1 MGDSLI
7 TIVAIFLAAILMFV
21 FPLAAISEMN
31 DQETLAL
38 VQSYT
43 TEFVNKIRTK
53 GKITVEDYDAYI
65 QQLYATGNSY
75 DVNFDIQVADANPGK
90 KTENQ
95 YVGDTTYYGVYT
107 AQLTNDGGTGD
118 LDVYGVYP
126 LKEGDHV
133 SVSVKNTNKTI
144 SQMIKDVLYSV
155 TGDASYVIAAQASGA
170 VVSIG
175 Y

>member
-31 DQETLAL
+31 DSETLAV

-43 TEFVNKIRTK
+43 TDFVNKIRSK
-53 GKITVEDYDAYI
+53 GAITQEDYDTYI
-65 QQLYATGNSY
+65 QRLYSTGNSY
-75 DVNFDIQVADANPGK
+75 DVEFEVQISDGNPAK

-95 YVGDTTYYGVYT
+95 QIGDSTYYGVYT
-107 AQLTNDGGTGD
+107 SQVENELQNGD
-118 LDVYGVYP
+118 YE
-126 LKEGDHV
+126 LKEGDYV
-133 SVSVKNTNKTI
+133 SVSVKNTNTTI
-144 SQMIKDVLYSV
+144 SQMIKNVLYGI
-155 TGDASYVIAAQASGA
+155 TKNKSYVISAKASGT
-170 VVSIG
+170 VVSTA

>member
-31 DQETLAL
+31 DSEALAM

-43 TEFVNKIRTK
+43 TEFVDRIRAK
-53 GKITVEDYDAYI
+53 GKITLQDYDSYMQKLA
-65 QQLYATGNSY
+65 ATGNSY
-75 DVNFDIQVADANPGK
+75 EISFEVQIADSNPGK

-95 YVGDTTYYGVYT
+95 QIGDTTYYGVYT
-107 AQLTNDGGTGD
+107 SQIEEKLNSEESG
-118 LDVYGVYP
+118 YCYN
-126 LKEGDHV
+126 LKEGDYV
-133 SVSVKNTNKTI
+133 SVSIKNTNTTI
-144 SQMIKDVLYSV
+144 SQMIKSVLYSV
-155 TGDASYVIAAQASGA
+155 TGDNSYVISASASGS
-170 VVSIG
+170 VVATG

>member
-31 DQETLAL
+31 DSEVLAM

-43 TEFVNKIRTK
+43 TEFVNQVRSK
-53 GKITVEDYDAYI
+53 GKITREDYDSYI
-65 QQLYATGNSY
+65 QKLYATGNSY
-75 DVNFDIQVADANPGK
+75 DVNLEVQIADTNPGK

-95 YVGDTTYYGVYT
+95 QIGDTTYYGVYT
-107 AQLTNDGGTGD
+107 SQVQEKLNNPDI
-118 LDVYGVYP
+118 GVYY
-126 LKEGDHV
+126 LKEGDYITV
-133 SVSVKNTNKTI
+133 AVKNTNTTI
-144 SQMIKDVLYSV
+144 SQMIKSVLYSV
-155 TGDASYVIAAQASGA
+155 TGDSSYVISAQASGA
-170 VVSIG
+170 VVATG

>member
-31 DQETLAL
+31 DSETLAM

-43 TEFVNKIRTK
+43 TEFNDQIRSK
-53 GKITVEDYDAYI
+53 GVITQEDYDAYI
-65 QQLYATGNSY
+65 QKLYATGNSY
-75 DVNFDIQVADANPGK
+75 DVEFEIQIADVNPGK

-95 YVGDTTYYGVYT
+95 QVGDTVYFSVYT
-107 AQLTNDGGTGD
+107 SQVVKELP
-118 LDVYGVYP
+118 YK
-126 LKEGDHV
+126 LKEGDFIIIR
-133 SVSVKNTNKTI
+133 VKNTNTTI
-144 SQMIKDVLYSV
+144 SQMIKGVLYSV
-155 TGDASYVIAAQASGA
+155 TGDQSYVIAAQASGA
-170 VVSIG
+170 VVSTG

>member
-31 DQETLAL
+31 DNEALAM

-43 TEFVNKIRTK
+43 TEFVNKIRSK
-53 GKITVEDYDAYI
+53 GKITVEDYDTYI
-65 QQLYATGNSY
+65 QKLSATGNSY
-75 DVNFDIQVADANPGK
+75 DVEFAVQIADTNPGK

-95 YVGDTTYYGVYT
+95 QIGDTTYYSIYT
-107 AQLTNDGGTGD
+107 SQVEEGFASGGIT
-118 LDVYGVYP
+118 
-126 LKEGDHV
+126 LKEGDFV
-133 SVSVKNTNKTI
+133 SVSVKNTNTTI
-144 SQMIKDVLYSV
+144 SQMIKSVLYSV
-155 TGDASYVIAAQASGA
+155 TGDQSYVISAQASGA
-170 VVSIG
+170 VVATG

>member
-43 TEFVNKIRTK
+43 TEFVNKIRAK
-53 GKITVEDYDAYI
+53 GKITKEDYEAYI

-75 DVNFDIQVADANPGK
+75 DVEFDVQVADVNPGK
-90 KTENQ
+90 KTQNQ
-95 YVGDTTYYGVYT
+95 YVGDTVYYGVYT
-107 AQLTNDGGTGD
+107 TQVENALYN
-118 LDVYGVYP
+118 LDGVYY

-133 SVSVKNTNKTI
+133 GVSIKNTNTTI
-144 SQMIKDVLYSV
+144 SQMIKNVLYSV

-170 VVSIG
+170 VVSVG

>member
-31 DQETLAL
+31 DSETLAM

-43 TEFVNKIRTK
+43 TEFNDQIRSK
-53 GKITVEDYDAYI
+53 GVITQEDYDAYI
-65 QQLYATGNSY
+65 QKLYATGNSY
-75 DVNFDIQVADANPGK
+75 DVEFEIQVADVNPGK

-95 YVGDTTYYGVYT
+95 QVGDTVYFSVYT
-107 AQLTNDGGTGD
+107 SQ
-118 LDVYGVYP
+118 VVEEMPYK
-126 LKEGDHV
+126 LKEGDFIIIR
-133 SVSVKNTNKTI
+133 VKNTNTTI
-144 SQMIKDVLYSV
+144 SQMIKGVLYSV
-155 TGDASYVIAAQASGA
+155 TGDQSYVIAAQASGA
-170 VVSIG
+170 VVSTG

>member
-31 DQETLAL
+31 DNEALAM

-43 TEFVNKIRTK
+43 TEFVNKIRSK

-65 QQLYATGNSY
+65 QKLSATGNSY
-75 DVNFDIQVADANPGK
+75 DVEFAVQIADTNPGK

-95 YVGDTTYYGVYT
+95 QIGDTTYYSIYT
-107 AQLTNDGGTGD
+107 SQVEEGFESGGIT
-118 LDVYGVYP
+118 
-126 LKEGDHV
+126 LKEGDFV
-133 SVSVKNTNKTI
+133 SVSVKNTNTTI
-144 SQMIKDVLYSV
+144 SQMIKSVLYSV
-155 TGDASYVIAAQASGA
+155 TGDQSYVISAQASGA
-170 VVSIG
+170 VVATG

>member
-21 FPLAAISEMN
+21 FPLSAISEMN

-43 TEFVNKIRTK
+43 TEFVNNIRTK
-53 GKITVEDYDAYI
+53 GKITQDDYDSYV
-65 QQLYATGNSY
+65 QQLHATGNSY
-75 DVNFDIQVADANPGK
+75 EVQFELKIADTNPGK

-95 YVGDTTYYGVYT
+95 QVGDTTYYSLYT
-107 AQLTNDGGTGD
+107 KQVEETLNNER
-118 LDVYGVYP
+118 VRY

-133 SVSVKNTNKTI
+133 GVSVKNTNTTI
-144 SQMIKDVLYSV
+144 SQMIKNVLYSI
-155 TGDASYVIAAQASGA
+155 TGDASYVISAQASGA
-170 VVSIG
+170 CVANG

>member
-31 DQETLAL
+31 DSEVLAM

-43 TEFVNKIRTK
+43 TEFVNQVRSK
-53 GKITVEDYDAYI
+53 GKITREDYDSYI
-65 QQLYATGNSY
+65 QKLYATGNSY
-75 DVNFDIQVADANPGK
+75 DVNVEVQIADTNPGK

-95 YVGDTTYYGVYT
+95 QIGDTTYYGVYT
-107 AQLTNDGGTGD
+107 SQVQEQLNNTGA
-118 LDVYGVYP
+118 YY
-126 LKEGDHV
+126 LKEGDYITV
-133 SVSVKNTNKTI
+133 AVKNTNTTI
-144 SQMIKDVLYSV
+144 SQMIKSVLYSV
-155 TGDASYVIAAQASGA
+155 TGDSSYVISAQASGA
-170 VVSIG
+170 VVATG

>member
-31 DQETLAL
+31 DSETLAM

-43 TEFVNKIRTK
+43 TEFNDQIRSK
-53 GKITVEDYDAYI
+53 GVITQEDYDAYI
-65 QQLYATGNSY
+65 QKLYATGNSY
-75 DVNFDIQVADANPGK
+75 DVEFEIQIADVNPGK

-95 YVGDTTYYGVYT
+95 QVGDIVYFSVYT
-107 AQLTNDGGTGD
+107 SQVVKELP
-118 LDVYGVYP
+118 YK
-126 LKEGDHV
+126 LKEGDFIIIR
-133 SVSVKNTNKTI
+133 VKNTNTTI
-144 SQMIKDVLYSV
+144 SQMIKGVLYSV
-155 TGDASYVIAAQASGA
+155 TGDQSYVIAAQASGA
-170 VVSIG
+170 VVSTG

>member
-31 DQETLAL
+31 DSETLAM

-43 TEFVNKIRTK
+43 TEFNDQIRSK
-53 GKITVEDYDAYI
+53 GVITQEDYDAYI
-65 QQLYATGNSY
+65 QKLYATGNSY
-75 DVNFDIQVADANPGK
+75 DVEFAVQVADVNPGK

-95 YVGDTTYYGVYT
+95 QVGDTVYFSVYT
-107 AQLTNDGGTGD
+107 SQVVKELP
-118 LDVYGVYP
+118 YK
-126 LKEGDHV
+126 LKEGDFIIIR
-133 SVSVKNTNKTI
+133 VKNTNTTI
-144 SQMIKDVLYSV
+144 SQMIKGVLYSV
-155 TGDASYVIAAQASGA
+155 TGDQSYVIAAQASGA
-170 VVSIG
+170 VVSKG